1 MIDLLVAGAGPAGA
15 ATAIRAALA
24 GLSVVVVEPRSMPI
38 DKACGEGISSSAV
51 EYLRRLGV
59 ELDGRPFHG
68 IRYLDSSH
76 VVDARFRQGPGLGV
90 RRTTLQR
97 ALATRLADLDIPV
110 IPTRISTITQNQHSV
125 TAAGLTAHYLA
136 AADGLHSP
144 TRRQLGLGAGSSQR
158 LIPAEQARF
167 PAAADARPQD
177 ADSEPG
183 SIAPPRLP
191 WALPHLPRLPT
202 LPRLSAARDAA
213 QPRRGLRRHYSVRPW
228 CDLVE
233 VYWSRLGEAYV
244 TPVADDLVGVAILT
258 SERGS
263 FDSHL
268 EAFPALKRRLVGA
281 SEASSVMGAGPLRQR
296 VRGRVAGRVMLV
308 GDAAGYVD
316 ALTGEGIAVA
326 LRTSAE
332 LVRCVERD
340 DPAAYDA
347 AWRRVSW
354 ECRFLTGSLLWA
366 RNRSLLAPRI
376 VPAAARLPKIFGAIV
391 NQLA

>member
-24 GLSVVVVEPRSMPI
+24 GLSVVVVEPRLMPI
-38 DKACGEGISSSAV
+38 DKACGEGISFTAV
-51 EYLRRLGV
+51 EYLQRLGV

-76 VVDARFRQGPGLGV
+76 VVDARFRLGPGLGV

-97 ALATRLADLDIPV
+97 ALANRLADLDIPV

-144 TRRQLGLGAGSSQR
+144 TRRQLGLATTPPQR
-158 LIPAEQARF
+158 TRQA
-167 PAAADARPQD
+167 P
-177 ADSEPG
+177 
-183 SIAPPRLP
+183 L
-191 WALPHLPRLPT
+191 
-202 LPRLSAARDAA
+202 RLSAARDAA
-213 QPRRGLRRHYSVRPW
+213 QPRRGLRRHYTVRPW

-268 EAFPALKRRLVGA
+268 EAFPALKRRLAGA
-281 SEASSVMGAGPLRQR
+281 TEATSVMGAGPLRQR

-366 RNRSLLAPRI
+366 RNRSLLAPHI
-376 VPAAARLPKIFGAIV
+376 VPAATRLPKIFGAIV